1 MTAILPYLV
10 GAALAAT
17 LAALFAGIVVM
28 ARGGELNRK
37 YGNRL
42 MRARIAL
49 QGLAVVLFILLMLT
63 SR

>member
-1 MTAILPYLV
+1 MTGALPYLV

-17 LAALFAGIVVM
+17 LTALFAGIVVM

-37 YGNRL
+37 YGNTL
-42 MRARIAL
+42 MRTRIVL